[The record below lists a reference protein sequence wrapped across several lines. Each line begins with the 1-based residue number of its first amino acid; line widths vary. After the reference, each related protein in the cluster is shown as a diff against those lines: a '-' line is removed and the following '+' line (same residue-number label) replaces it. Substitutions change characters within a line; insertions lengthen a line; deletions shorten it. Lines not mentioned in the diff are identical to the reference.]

1 MSGLKIYKVLK
12 LYGVSVFYCCHSKLP
27 QTQWPKTTN
36 LLSYYSVGQKSNMSL
51 IRLKRSPWHTCVTF

>member
-1 MSGLKIYKVLK
+1 MSGFKSIKWPK
-12 LYGVSVFYCCHSKLP
+12 LYSVSVFYCCHNKLP

-51 IRLKRSPWHTCVTF
+51 IRLK

>member
-1 MSGLKIYKVLK
+1 MSGLKIFKVLK
-12 LYGVSVFYCCHSKLP
+12 LYSVSVFYCCHNKLS

-51 IRLKRSPWHTCVTF
+51 IRLK